1 MSGLFHAD
9 FGERVSS
16 KLPVFGNYEENHKIF
31 FLKMPFLP
39 MKMDKLL
46 RYSRNPKDTAIKPCR
61 NAPRL

>member
-31 FLKMPFLP
+31 FLEMPFLSV
-39 MKMDKLL
+39 KKYKFWKAL
-46 RYSRNPKDTAIKPCR
+46 
-61 NAPRL
+61 